1 MDNSKQPLTQDGGWS
16 FSGSDGASTSSFA
29 GETGPER
36 GSTSVPSNGT
46 AISSPNAS
54 GPTNAG
60 PLTLQDFLLILQED
74 LRNLQRMGLEVVVVN
89 LPEKQG
95 VGIGLY
101 GPVRF
106 IRGNLQVVGEASA

>member
-1 MDNSKQPLTQDGGWS
+1 MANGWTQDGGWNS
-16 FSGSDGASTSSFA
+16 SASGPGSTFNSEE
-29 GETGPER
+29 GTGPER
-36 GSTSVPSNGT
+36 AGTSGRWTDT
-46 AISSPNAS
+46 ATSSPS
-54 GPTNAG
+54 VSKPTNVG

-101 GPVRF
+101 GPVRLV
-106 IRGNLQVVGEASA
+106 RGNLRVVGEASG

>member
-1 MDNSKQPLTQDGGWS
+1 MTEQPWTQDGGWS
-16 FSGSDGASTSSFA
+16 SSASGPGSTFNSEE
-29 GETGPER
+29 GTGPER
-36 GSTSVPSNGT
+36 GSMSVPSSGT

-54 GPTNAG
+54 GPTSAG

-95 VGIGLY
+95 VAIGLY

-106 IRGNLQVVGEASA
+106 IRGSLQVVGQHP